1 VGDIW
6 FLCLDLQNSIFE
18 IIDSKLQNA
27 LCEYILSMDTPRAR
41 LTLSIDWLG
50 KMWPIN
56 CSTHF
61 SSASE
66 VVACHRYKQLNYSR
80 IVSQESRHINDNTF
94 LNTADISTPALE
106 ELVILVT
113 HFLRAYNQLY
123 WNGMTRETTYSKGI
137 QAPGAALANEA
148 ENAANVVRKDRT
160 SEPRA
165 IDEACYLEDL
175 LFLIGD
181 FLCALRVSQGDIIWA
196 RPRITLINLK

>member
-1 VGDIW
+1 VSDIW
-6 FLCLDLQNSIFE
+6 FLCLDLQNSVFE

-27 LCEYILSMDTPRAR
+27 LREYTRSMDTPRAR
-41 LTLSIDWLG
+41 LTLSIGWSG

-56 CSTHF
+56 CSTHC

-66 VVACHRYKQLNYSR
+66 VVACHRYKQLNYSS
-80 IVSQESRHINDNTF
+80 IVYQLSRHINNITF
-94 LNTADISTPALE
+94 LNTADISTATLG
-106 ELVILVT
+106 ELVIRIT
-113 HFLRAYNQLY
+113 NFLEGYDQLH
-123 WNGMTRETTYSKGI
+123 WSEMTTDTTDTKGI

-175 LFLIGD
+175 LFLIGN
-181 FLCALRVSQGDIIWA
+181 FLQTLLIVQGDIIWIL
-196 RPRITLINLK
+196 PRITLINLK